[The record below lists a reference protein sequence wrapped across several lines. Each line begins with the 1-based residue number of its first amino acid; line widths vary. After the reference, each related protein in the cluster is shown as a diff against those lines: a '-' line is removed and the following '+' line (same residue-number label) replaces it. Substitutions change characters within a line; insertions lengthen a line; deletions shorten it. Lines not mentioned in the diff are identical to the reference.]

1 MLKLGEMSLFFF
13 LNASEWIDKTSTK
26 NFLGIFILPQRTRK
40 TDEMRF
46 GAAFLIL
53 YIIYQTE
60 SITLHAYVDSNG
72 LYRHSSAVS
81 QWWLL
86 PWGLIWLPNDLQTVA
101 KHYKREGSAV
111 CMTRAGNGLCKE
123 ANGTDTQSFQ
133 RASLSC
139 TITAGI
145 RKSPILQPQI
155 SMAEFGILDSL
166 AIFNLAI

>member
-1 MLKLGEMSLFFF
+1 
-13 LNASEWIDKTSTK
+13 
-26 NFLGIFILPQRTRK
+26 
-40 TDEMRF
+40 
-46 GAAFLIL
+46 
-53 YIIYQTE
+53 
-60 SITLHAYVDSNG
+60 
-72 LYRHSSAVS
+72 
-81 QWWLL
+81 
-86 PWGLIWLPNDLQTVA
+86 
-101 KHYKREGSAV
+101 
-111 CMTRAGNGLCKE
+111 MTRAGNGLCKE